1 MSETLRT
8 ENFRKE
14 RGSLAA
20 LNVQP
25 KPDAGTCES
34 AMDNNVSSLKSGFGK
49 KRPARVYKILKAKL
63 TADEAL
69 EIAQNADTTA
79 KIAIAIAS
87 LSAIVSILIALFK

>member
-1 MSETLRT
+1 M
-8 ENFRKE
+8 
-14 RGSLAA
+14 AA

-25 KPDAGTCES
+25 PPDAGICES
-34 AMDNNVSSLKSGFGK
+34 AMDKNVSSPKSGFGK
-49 KRPARVYKILKAKL
+49 SKPVRVYKISKAKL

-69 EIAQNADTTA
+69 EISQNSDTTA

>member
-1 MSETLRT
+1 MPNSCATQALGNLR
-8 ENFRKE
+8 K
-14 RGSLAA
+14 
-20 LNVQP
+20 
-25 KPDAGTCES
+25 
-34 AMDNNVSSLKSGFGK
+34 AMDNNVSSLKSGFAK
-49 KRPARVYKILKAKL
+49 KKTVRVYKILKAKL